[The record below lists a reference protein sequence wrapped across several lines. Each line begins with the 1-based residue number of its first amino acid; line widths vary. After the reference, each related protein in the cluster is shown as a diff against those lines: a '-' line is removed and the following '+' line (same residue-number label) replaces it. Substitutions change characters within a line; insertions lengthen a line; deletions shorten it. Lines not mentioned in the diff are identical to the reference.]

1 MPMNYPPLDFKYLL
15 LDNYKKLG
23 LNEEDA
29 IVLLMLEQLIN
40 QGNKVVTADLLSLK
54 MQYEAKKIDSIL
66 VSLLKRGYIV
76 YDFEGY
82 QMLTSL
88 DPLKKKLYALL
99 EKEIAE
105 NNANLVSAERAEALS
120 RLYTYFEKRLSRT
133 LSPVEMDFIQGWLSD
148 GFSEDEIKGALDD
161 AYIAGKR
168 KIKSVDKA
176 LRSNRAR
183 ADIAK
188 EGYTGISE
196 SWNEDIEKTIEI
208 AKTKWV
214 KDSDD
219 DE

>member
-120 RLYTYFEKRLSRT
+120 RLYAYFEKRLSRT

-208 AKTKWV
+208 ANTKWV

>member
-1 MPMNYPPLDFKYLL
+1 MNYPPLDFKYLL

-120 RLYTYFEKRLSRT
+120 RLYAYFEKRLSRT

>member
-120 RLYTYFEKRLSRT
+120 RLYAYFEKRLSRT